1 MWTACHFC
9 SQRMDVPDVYF
20 DREIRC
26 TSCHKR
32 FVPNR
37 PPGSAQPASG
47 GPADQSPEDG
57 PDWRLFQGV
66 QTDHRVLVEMC
77 EQAKAAGKQSQL
89 NYLAAYCNAQTAL
102 KRDTWQA
109 AAFEWCNARE
119 LLSQVTNRRSQQQV
133 RRAREVFRQLASD
146 QLIEFARQ
154 LEEEF
159 KQYNS
164 HLPERALRHQ
174 NQKIA
179 DAFRKLVGDRYRD
192 LVDPSVVRQVGRQA
206 DRWMRGQILART
218 TQQRPAD
225 RLAQDVPPA

>member
-1 MWTACHFC
+1 MRTACHFC
-9 SQRMDVPDVYF
+9 SQRMDVPDVYL

-37 PPGSAQPASG
+37 PPGSARSPSG
-47 GPADQSPEDG
+47 RHADQTPEDG

-66 QTDHRVLVEMC
+66 HTDHRVLIEMC
-77 EQAKAAGKQSQL
+77 EQAKAAGKQSQF
-89 NYLAAYCNAQTAL
+89 NYLAAYCNARTAL

-109 AAFEWCNARE
+109 ATFEWCNARE
-119 LLSQVTNRRSQQQV
+119 LLSQITNRRSAEQV
-133 RRAREVFRQLASD
+133 GRAREVFRQLASD
-146 QLIEFARQ
+146 QLIEFAKQ

-164 HLPERALRHQ
+164 HLPQRALRHQ
-174 NQKIA
+174 NQRIA
-179 DAFRKLVGDRYRD
+179 DAFRKLVADRYRD
-192 LVDPSVVRQVGRQA
+192 LVDPSVARQIERQA
-206 DRWMRGQILART
+206 DRWTRGQALAQT
-218 TQQRPAD
+218 AHQQHAD